1 MENVSLYNKTLKMG
15 LYREKMGKWNMKKT
29 GIVICVLAALVGLVG
44 CSSVVSSD
52 KTDRTKSGIESQGKF
67 KVNTPDEEWFKETAL
82 DVAASV
88 NELANDEAYIKIM
101 GGSDDVA
108 EVASDW
114 GDNIADTS
122 GKIAVVIISDK
133 AAKFIMGQTDGETS
147 LSDTARDRVE
157 KNACLAFGN
166 YVTASAGGA
175 SALAASS
182 ILRYDQAYVVSEPVL
197 DQVWVIPAGE
207 ECALWIAYSN
217 CGDGIVSVSGSYMAL
232 PDGQTVKEAADSL
245 FSTWGLEVEVHEW

>member
-1 MENVSLYNKTLKMG
+1 M
-15 LYREKMGKWNMKKT
+15 
-29 GIVICVLAALVGLVG
+29 
-44 CSSVVSSD
+44 
-52 KTDRTKSGIESQGKF
+52 
-67 KVNTPDEEWFKETAL
+67 
-82 DVAASV
+82 

-101 GGSDDVA
+101 GGSDEVA

-207 ECALWIAYSN
+207 KCALWIAYSN
-217 CGDGIVSVSGSYMAL
+217 CGDGIVSVSGSYMVL
-232 PDGQTVKEAADSL
+232 PDGQTVEEAADSL

>member
-1 MENVSLYNKTLKMG
+1 MVQGDCPRCGGFGE
-15 LYREKMGKWNMKKT
+15 
-29 GIVICVLAALVGLVG
+29 
-44 CSSVVSSD
+44 
-52 KTDRTKSGIESQGKF
+52 RTC
-67 KVNTPDEEWFKETAL
+67 
-82 DVAASV
+82 
-88 NELANDEAYIKIM
+88 NDEAYIKIM
-101 GGSDDVA
+101 GGSDEVA

-133 AAKFIMGQTDGETS
+133 AANSLWGRLMVKRPCPIRPETV
-147 LSDTARDRVE
+147 LKKCVLGIWKLCDRQRW
-157 KNACLAFGN
+157 
-166 YVTASAGGA
+166 GA

-232 PDGQTVKEAADSL
+232 PDGQTVEEAADSL